1 MPNSCD
7 ESWRDVSISD
17 HLTDE
22 QKHQLSELIS
32 QYEDVLTSKPGC
44 TNILKHSVH
53 TVDNVPIH
61 LKPYRIP
68 QSMKAVVKAEID
80 KMLGAGIIEPTN
92 SPYASPVV
100 LVKKRDKS
108 WRFCADYRKLNAKTV
123 FDPQPM
129 PRVDDLVEN
138 VGNAKFISTLDLAK
152 GYWQI
157 LLDEDA
163 KRKSA
168 FITPF
173 GCYQFRVMPFGMQC
187 AGATFMRLMREVLRG
202 TESFADTYVDDI
214 IIYSNTL
221 VDHIRHLTDI
231 LERLRKAGLTAR
243 PKKCNIGQKEAHY
256 LGYVIGNG
264 QLKPDMAKVK
274 SIVEFPQPTTKT
286 EVRSFA
292 GLANYYRSFVPN
304 FADLMA
310 PLHDLTKKNASL
322 TVVWT
327 PECEQSFVKLKE
339 LMTKAPVLCSPDYS
353 LPFVV
358 QVDASEH
365 GLGAVLSQVQAGEE
379 HPICYLN
386 RKLLPRESNY
396 ATIEKECL
404 AIVWALRTLD
414 VYLFGRSFTV
424 QTDHNPIRW
433 LNDFKGKNQRLL
445 RWSLTLQDYKFQ
457 VAHRK
462 GVDNGNADALS
473 RAYT

>member
-1 MPNSCD
+1 
-7 ESWRDVSISD
+7 
-17 HLTDE
+17 
-22 QKHQLSELIS
+22 
-32 QYEDVLTSKPGC
+32 
-44 TNILKHSVH
+44 
-53 TVDNVPIH
+53 
-61 LKPYRIP
+61 
-68 QSMKAVVKAEID
+68 
-80 KMLGAGIIEPTN
+80 
-92 SPYASPVV
+92 
-100 LVKKRDKS
+100 
-108 WRFCADYRKLNAKTV
+108 
-123 FDPQPM
+123 
-129 PRVDDLVEN
+129 
-138 VGNAKFISTLDLAK
+138 
-152 GYWQI
+152 
-157 LLDEDA
+157 
-163 KRKSA
+163 
-168 FITPF
+168 
-173 GCYQFRVMPFGMQC
+173 MPFGMQC

-339 LMTKAPVLCSPDYS
+339 LMTKASVLCSPDYS
-353 LPFVV
+353 IPFVV
-358 QVDASEH
+358 QFDASEH

-379 HPICYLN
+379 HPVCYL
-386 RKLLPRESNY
+386 
-396 ATIEKECL
+396 
-404 AIVWALRTLD
+404 
-414 VYLFGRSFTV
+414 
-424 QTDHNPIRW
+424 
-433 LNDFKGKNQRLL
+433 
-445 RWSLTLQDYKFQ
+445 
-457 VAHRK
+457 
-462 GVDNGNADALS
+462 S
-473 RAYT
+473 R